1 MILGYLEHRNTPDEL
16 ASPNE
21 KLMSRRTRTV
31 LPVKAELLE
40 PHVIP
45 TKNIIKASVKKKQQN
60 KRYYDQ
66 VSRPLPALVVGEHIR
81 SKIKPSSSRT
91 WTQGT
96 VVRKENNRS
105 YIVEANGREYRRNR
119 FHIRKSGE
127 LSCPQASVPEPPVAV
142 TTNSDAPVQIPKESV
157 QQPVQT
163 TKNTRVSRRPK
174 AIKYR
179 ATAMIATVETND
191 TENSQTPDCT
201 TRRSQRL
208 RKPNPKVQNFELY
221 S

>member
-1 MILGYLEHRNTPDEL
+1 MDQNSPTGQSGVTRTSRGIYEKHRQGQCQEL
-16 ASPNE
+16 ATEQEILRPGVKAVARTS
-21 KLMSRRTRTV
+21 SRRT
-31 LPVKAELLE
+31 
-40 PHVIP
+40 HQ
-45 TKNIIKASVKKKQQN
+45 KQ
-60 KRYYDQ
+60 DQ
-66 VSRPLPALVVGEHIR
+66 TQLISDLDSRDR
-81 SKIKPSSSRT
+81 CD
-91 WTQGT
+91 
-96 VVRKENNRS
+96 
-105 YIVEANGREYRRNR
+105 

-127 LSCPQASVPEPPVAV
+127 LSCPETSVPEPPVTV
-142 TTNSDAPVQIPKESV
+142 TTNSDAPVQIPTESILQAV
-157 QQPVQT
+157 ET

-191 TENSQTPDCT
+191 TENSQTHDCT

>member
-1 MILGYLEHRNTPDEL
+1 M
-16 ASPNE
+16 
-21 KLMSRRTRTV
+21 
-31 LPVKAELLE
+31 
-40 PHVIP
+40 
-45 TKNIIKASVKKKQQN
+45 
-60 KRYYDQ
+60 
-66 VSRPLPALVVGEHIR
+66 SRPLPALVVGEHIR

-96 VVRKENNRS
+96 IVRKENNRS

-127 LSCPQASVPEPPVAV
+127 LSCPETSVPEPPVTV
-142 TTNSDAPVQIPKESV
+142 TTNSDAPVQIPTESILQAV
-157 QQPVQT
+157 ET

-191 TENSQTPDCT
+191 TENSQTHDCT